1 MPLDPSAP
9 PAAPDPSSMPPD
21 ASQPPAQGGDGDV
34 MIQLPKIQFDQLV
47 QLVQGLAQAFQQIA
61 QEVEGQKQQQ
71 EGAPAP
77 GQQPPVPGAAP
88 GGNGDGDDEFLKSI
102 AQAGSQ

>member
-1 MPLDPSAP
+1 
-9 PAAPDPSSMPPD
+9 MPPG
-21 ASQPPAQGGDGDV
+21 ASQPPAEGGGGDV
-34 MIQLPKIQFDQLV
+34 MIQLPKAQFDQLV

-77 GQQPPVPGAAP
+77 GQQPPAPGAP
-88 GGNGDGDDEFLKSI
+88 SDGDGDDEFLKSI